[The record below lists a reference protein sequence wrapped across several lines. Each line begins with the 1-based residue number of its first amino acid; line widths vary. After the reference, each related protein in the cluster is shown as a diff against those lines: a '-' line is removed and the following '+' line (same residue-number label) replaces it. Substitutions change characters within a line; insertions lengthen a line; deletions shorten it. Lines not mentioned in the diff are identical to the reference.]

1 MRSARR
7 LESHNLH
14 VTGMVCE
21 DESVKSVHA
30 PMLES
35 GGPGNYLPLI
45 LPHTSPHERRRQAD
59 MRLMVG

>member
-1 MRSARR
+1 MRSVPR

-21 DESVKSVHA
+21 DESVKSVYA

-35 GGPGNYLPLI
+35 GGRGNYLALI
-45 LPHTSPHERRRQAD
+45 LPHTPPPRMNDDAK
-59 MRLMVG
+59 LTCG